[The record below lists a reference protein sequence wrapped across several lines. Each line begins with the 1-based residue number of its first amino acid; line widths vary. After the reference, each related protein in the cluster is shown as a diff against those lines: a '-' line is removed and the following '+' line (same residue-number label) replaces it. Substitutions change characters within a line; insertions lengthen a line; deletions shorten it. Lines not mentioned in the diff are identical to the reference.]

1 MGMYCWAIYLEGRV
15 TFSVEDFNF
24 LVLLAGQ
31 WGLKDS
37 EVYL

>member
-1 MGMYCWAIYLEGRV
+1 MYCWAIYLEDKV
-15 TFSVEDFNF
+15 TLSVEDFNF
-24 LVLLAGQ
+24 LVFLAGQ

>member
-1 MGMYCWAIYLEGRV
+1 MYCWAIYLEGKV